1 MTSMEIFL
9 DNINRI
15 AKYQN
20 LETYKDLAADI
31 GVTETALKK
40 WQNKTRCPLLSQ
52 IDKIS
57 DKKNIY
63 SYTLLQENGYILKEI
78 EFVKNDS
85 RKILLDNLQKYF
97 INNGKFSWSD
107 KASVFYGFVSED
119 NLKSYFRKNNFKT
132 PPLKRLDDM
141 AEAIGI
147 PVHQLI
153 KKGLYDEKT
162 N

>member
-63 SYTLLQENGYILKEI
+63 SYTLLQENGDILKEI
-78 EFVKNDS
+78 E
-85 RKILLDNLQKYF
+85 F